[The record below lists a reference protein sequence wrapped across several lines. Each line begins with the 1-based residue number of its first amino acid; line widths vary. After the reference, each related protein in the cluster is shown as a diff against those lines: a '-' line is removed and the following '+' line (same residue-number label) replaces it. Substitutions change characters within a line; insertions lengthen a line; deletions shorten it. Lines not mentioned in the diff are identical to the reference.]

1 MTLGTRIKR
10 ERERHGWS
18 QTELSRRA
26 QVRQALLSELE
37 SGRRTDTPTRVLRA
51 LARTLGVSM
60 DYLAGLYDEE
70 DEDTHQAALAGA
82 QEDLR

>member
-1 MTLGTRIKR
+1 MTLGGRIKR

-18 QTELSRRA
+18 QNELSRRA

-37 SGRRTDTPTRVLRA
+37 TDKRRDTSGSVLRR

-60 DYLAGLYDEE
+60 DYLAGLYDPDE
-70 DEDTHQAALAGA
+70 DEAPTRQAALAA
-82 QEDLR
+82 VV

>member
-18 QTELSRRA
+18 QNELGRRA
-26 QVRQALLSELE
+26 RVRQALLSELE
-37 SGRRTDTPTRVLRA
+37 SGKKHDTPTSVLRR

-70 DEDTHQAALAGA
+70 DEVSRRAVEAVA
-82 QEDLR
+82 